1 MAVLHIAH
9 RSPGGMAAWSA
20 CLARLGEGDSLLLI
34 EDGVYAGAARSPYA
48 EALAPYRVYLLE
60 PDRLQRGVPAAAG
73 ITPVDYAGF
82 VQLAAS
88 HEQVWSWS

>member
-20 CLARLGEGDSLLLI
+20 CLARLGQDDSLLLI
-34 EDGVYAGAARSPYA
+34 EDGVYAAAARSPYA
-48 EALAPYRVYLLE
+48 TGLAACRVYLLE
-60 PDRLQRGVPAAAG
+60 PDRQARGVDAAAG
-73 ITPVDYAGF
+73 ITPLDYAGF

-88 HEQVWSWS
+88 HAQVWSWS